1 MANITLVL
9 NEAEQQALC
18 SHFDS
23 VLRQTGLNAL
33 HVVSHFMGRILAA
46 QSVVMQFREADAMP
60 SEAEATEANANVS
73 ATIQREAI
81 LSHPGG
87 EIPCGKQ
94 SQSEAEAHEAA
105 HAESPAG
112 AGAILR
118 ASLPEAPEQATHPAA
133 ASALAAAQ

>member
-18 SHFDS
+18 HQFDS

-46 QSVVMQFREADAMP
+46 QSAVMQPREAGAMA
-60 SEAEATEANANVS
+60 SEAEGAEANAS
-73 ATIQREAI
+73 ATIQREAN
-81 LSHPGG
+81 LSHPAG
-87 EIPCGKQ
+87 EIPHCWQ
-94 SQSEAEAHEAA
+94 SQAQTETQEAV

-112 AGAILR
+112 AGPILQ
-118 ASLPEAPEQATHPAA
+118 ASLPEAPEQATQTAA
-133 ASALAAAQ
+133 ASASAAAQ